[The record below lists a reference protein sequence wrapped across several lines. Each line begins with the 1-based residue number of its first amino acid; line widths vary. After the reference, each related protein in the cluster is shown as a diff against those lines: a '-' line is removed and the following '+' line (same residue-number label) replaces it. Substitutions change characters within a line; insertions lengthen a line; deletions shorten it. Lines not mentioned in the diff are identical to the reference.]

1 MMDIWPVFA
10 FSDLTI
16 KGGITWLNSWFP
28 LSIAAVF
35 VSLVIHTAFLM
46 IAKAFSIKEF
56 ENYATSEMLQ
66 AVAGAVM
73 IGSLIVMINSTLD
86 ITHSFIAGDL
96 VCHGKSVHIGTTNQ
110 STMDEAL
117 DAIRCRLQEKASAVA
132 SIQSTIN
139 TEAETINYFN
149 IMNLQASI
157 LGITFLKGD
166 WIGDVYKSTETK
178 RITNNL
184 ATVILIGLNAQSA
197 VILYIKSNAL
207 TMFIPFGI
215 LLRSFYFTRGAGA
228 LFLAMGV
235 GMYFIFPL
243 FYVLLDPNF
252 IPAPPMESDQAQAD
266 IPQPYCY
273 ATMSSTVSVIQTL
286 QAGGMGTTRILAQE
300 SIRDELSKAYIELML
315 HPLVAFFLTMVF
327 VRYMMTV
334 LGSDAFEVVRMVS
347 KVV

>member
-1 MMDIWPVFA
+1 MIDIWPVFA
-10 FSDLTI
+10 FSDFTI

-28 LSIAAVF
+28 LSVAAVF

-46 IAKAFSIKEF
+46 IARAFSIKEF
-56 ENYATSEMLQ
+56 ENYAMSEMLQ

-73 IGSLIVMINSTLD
+73 IGSLIVMVNSSLD
-86 ITHSFIAGDL
+86 IAHSFIAGDL
-96 VCHGKSVHIGTTNQ
+96 VCHGTPMHIGSTND

-132 SIQSTIN
+132 KIQSDVSTGFD
-139 TEAETINYFN
+139 TWMDFN
-149 IMNLQASI
+149 LMNLQASI

-166 WIGDVYKSTETK
+166 WIGSLYKETETK

-197 VILYIKSNAL
+197 LILYIKNNAL
-207 TMFIPFGI
+207 NMFIPLGV

-228 LFLAMGV
+228 LFLSLGV

-252 IPAPPMESDQAQAD
+252 IPAPPAAADQGQAE
-266 IPQPYCY
+266 IAQPYCY

-286 QAGGMGTTRILAQE
+286 QAGGMGTTKALAQE

>member
-35 VSLVIHTAFLM
+35 VSLVMHTAFLM
-46 IAKAFSIKEF
+46 VARAFSIKEF
-56 ENYATSEMLQ
+56 ENYAMSEMLQ

-73 IGSLIVMINSTLD
+73 IGALIVMINSSLD
-86 ITHSFIAGDL
+86 IAHSFIAGDL
-96 VCHGKSVHIGTTNQ
+96 VCNSQPVHIGTTNQ

-117 DAIRCRLQEKASAVA
+117 DAIRCRLQEKARAVA
-132 SIQSTIN
+132 DVQSSIN
-139 TEAETINYFN
+139 TGADTWADFN
-149 IMNLQASI
+149 LMNLQASI

-166 WIGDVYKSTETK
+166 WIGSLYKETETK

-197 VILYIKSNAL
+197 LILYIKNNAL
-207 TMFIPFGI
+207 NMFIPLGI

-228 LFLAMGV
+228 LFLSLGV
-235 GMYFIFPL
+235 AMYFIFPI

-252 IPAPPMESDQAQAD
+252 IPAPPTGQDQGQAE

-286 QAGGMGTTRILAQE
+286 QAGGLGTTKALAQE